1 MIIES
6 VKVWASQMRFNDWI
20 SFIASICSIVALP
33 IAIWQIVSVKSK
45 VDATEDGIRKILS
58 VKEHEKLEA
67 VLAVVKNQH
76 SSLVKLQSQ
85 MSQPGSSKRS
95 LEEKANSIIE
105 ELNRSVCDM
114 PVKEESISKTL
125 RSAIECIRKYSQDV
139 NNLRDAEAFL
149 YSSIQELKT
158 RIEDYREQEIENA
171 KH

>member
-1 MIIES
+1 MITET
-6 VKVWASQMRFNDWI
+6 VKVWASQMQINDWI

-45 VDATEDGIRKILS
+45 VNATEDGIRKILS

-76 SSLVKLQSQ
+76 SSLIKLQSQ

-114 PVKEESISKTL
+114 PVKEESIAKSL
-125 RSAIECIRKYSQDV
+125 RSAIEYIRQYSQDV
-139 NNLRDAEAFL
+139 NKLRDAEAFL
-149 YSSIQELKT
+149 YSSVQELKR
-158 RIEDYREQEIENA
+158 RIEDYREQEIEDA